1 MKKSLIILSI
11 LFTFSGHSQSISSLL
26 DSINKYKLLSPQKA
40 LDFGIEA
47 LEKSTGESIS
57 NDQLEINYNIGEILF
72 YLKNYSK
79 SLEYLTATLNIHE
92 LLPSSEKKHVYVNKP
107 PWVLIALGNLYFK
120 KNRNEKAKENYL
132 EAITNFNLYEKEF
145 SVEKLNGLNTAE
157 GNLALI
163 YMRLENFEQAEYY
176 YQKILERRKKK
187 ETRSEIMFTYVLL
200 MDLYFNYEREDLGL
214 YYFDL
219 AKKLYSNERGEMQ
232 NEEEVTTW
240 YSYTLA
246 VYGSYLKGE
255 KKYKEALN
263 FFYDAKEIRQNYYI
277 ILDHIPNLDLE
288 IFESLYQ
295 LKSYKKA
302 EEAILENL
310 DFSKN
315 DEIKIKKL
323 NALTKVY
330 EIQNKKNE
338 LISIKDSI
346 IKTYTELDDINFN
359 DFENQLVLSEKE
371 KEINNNKIR
380 NYKFILIISRYS
392 RRI

>member
-47 LEKSTGESIS
+47 LEKSAGESIS

-157 GNLALI
+157 ANLALI

-200 MDLYFNYEREDLGL
+200 MDLYFNYELSL
-214 YYFDL
+214 
-219 AKKLYSNERGEMQ
+219 
-232 NEEEVTTW
+232 
-240 YSYTLA
+240 
-246 VYGSYLKGE
+246 
-255 KKYKEALN
+255 
-263 FFYDAKEIRQNYYI
+263 I
-277 ILDHIPNLDLE
+277 HI
-288 IFESLYQ
+288 
-295 LKSYKKA
+295 
-302 EEAILENL
+302 
-310 DFSKN
+310 
-315 DEIKIKKL
+315 
-323 NALTKVY
+323 
-330 EIQNKKNE
+330 
-338 LISIKDSI
+338 
-346 IKTYTELDDINFN
+346 
-359 DFENQLVLSEKE
+359 SEPT
-371 KEINNNKIR
+371 R
-380 NYKFILIISRYS
+380 PY
-392 RRI
+392 